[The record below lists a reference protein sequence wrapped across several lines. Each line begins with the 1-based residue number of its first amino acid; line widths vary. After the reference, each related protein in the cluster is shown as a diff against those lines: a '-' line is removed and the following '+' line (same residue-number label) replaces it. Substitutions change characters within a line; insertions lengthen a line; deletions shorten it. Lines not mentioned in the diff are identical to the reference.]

1 MAFNQF
7 PYTNFHELNADWIL
21 NKMKQ
26 SLAALEEAL
35 EGVSSYESRLER
47 AEQDIDALED
57 SRVSYAAEQ
66 QLNSGQQLT
75 ARGNIGAA
83 PAIGVVYYNQ
93 DQTLSEDY
101 KARARANIGA
111 ADAAVMPDVSDVVR
125 TSPQTLTG
133 DQKLQARENIG
144 AAENTLPGAV
154 KYSAAQSLTD
164 AEKLQARENIGAQVA
179 GSYVQYTRQNLVPTQ
194 QYTARANINAGVDPV
209 FVHVTPD
216 ELGTGYES
224 NRSIDYIQTALERG
238 RYVIMWFTPIGYT
251 TVFLVNFQLDE
262 TNGVLS
268 GHVMIPAGPFS
279 LSATKIYQ
287 ITIQQ
292 VSGSPDTVTV
302 TDNDYRLLPAS
313 SMSDAG
319 KVAIVN
325 ASGVALWGNLVTVNT
340 VTGATPTIAPADKN
354 VYNCGEIT
362 SLTLSSPPATGAY
375 SIVFTSGS
383 TPTSITGATGILGL
397 ESFAPGAS
405 TMYEINVLDNRAVVG
420 SWEVTP

>member
-93 DQTLSEDY
+93 DQTLSENY

-125 TSPQTLTG
+125 TSPQTLTS

-164 AEKLQARENIGAQVA
+164 AQKLQGRENIGAQVA
-179 GSYVQYTRQNLVPTQ
+179 GSYVQYTRQALSPTEASM
-194 QYTARANINAGVDPV
+194 ARDNILAGIKPV
-209 FVHVTPD
+209 FLYISPN
-216 ELGTGYES
+216 ELGTGYETTVS
-224 NRSIDYIQTALERG
+224 VSTILSALDNG
-238 RYVIMWFTPIGYT
+238 RYVIASFTPIGDTQSYD
-251 TVFLVNFQLDE
+251 VALDVNI
-262 TNGVLS
+262 TGATIS
-268 GHVMIPAGPFS
+268 GYVMIPVSPNALFS
-279 LSATKIYQ
+279 TKIYHIA
-287 ITIQQ
+287 ITL
-292 VSGSPDTVTV
+292 VPDSPDSITV
-302 TDNDYRLLPAS
+302 NEYEYRLLPAS
-313 SMSDAG
+313 SMTDAG
-319 KVAIVN
+319 KVPVVN
-325 ASGVALWGNLVTVNT
+325 SQGVPLWSNLVTVNT

-354 VYNCGEIT
+354 VYNCGELT

-383 TPTSITGATGILGL
+383 TPTTITGATGIMGL
-397 ESFAPGAS
+397 ESFTPAAS

-420 SWEVTP
+420 SWEVRP